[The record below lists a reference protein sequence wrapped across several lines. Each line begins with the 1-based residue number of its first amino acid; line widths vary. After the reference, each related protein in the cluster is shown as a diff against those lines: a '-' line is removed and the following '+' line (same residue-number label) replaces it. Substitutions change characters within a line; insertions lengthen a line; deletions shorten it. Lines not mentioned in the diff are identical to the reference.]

1 MNQSKGHPRQTAPR
15 YATKETAHLEIFG
28 QLGHI
33 MGNLKNVSKT
43 GALVEIPNNEQT
55 LDRGDVVHMTIHL
68 FSLKKTHIVHAE
80 VIWNRGGS
88 IGLHFVKKDQILEKM
103 FSKTNSR

>member
-1 MNQSKGHPRQTAPR
+1 MNQPKGTPRSVSPR
-15 YATKETAHLEIFG
+15 YPTRETAHIEIFG

-43 GALVEIPNNEQT
+43 GALVELPDST
-55 LDRGDVVHMTIHL
+55 RALTHGDVVHMTIHL

-80 VIWNRGGS
+80 VIWNSGS
-88 IGLHFVKKDQILEKM
+88 SVGLQFVKKDQILEKM